1 MFASG
6 RPRARTGSEVLLSA
20 VRRLGRGAASV
31 QWRLRAFV
39 IGAVLGLAGI
49 FLDVSWLLAAALI
62 VLFGATALRWL
73 PSDEADSDDQEPRSP
88 AP

>member
-20 VRRLGRGAASV
+20 VHRAGRGAASL
-31 QWRLRAFV
+31 QWRLRVFFL
-39 IGAVLGLAGI
+39 GAVLGLAGI
-49 FLDVSWLLAAALI
+49 FLDASWLLAAALI
-62 VLFGATALRWL
+62 VLLGGTALRWL
-73 PSDEADSDDQEPRSP
+73 PSDEADSEDQEPEAP